1 MINNAENPQ
10 LIIPRVISS
19 CDCFVGFLCSERVY
33 KSTIEFEVKS
43 ISKMQ
48 PEYKKYGMLKGEPQT
63 PKQIVDNRRGYLNRF
78 IYCPYCGTK
87 INWKQVL
94 SNCL

>member
-1 MINNAENPQ
+1 MNTAEKTQ
-10 LIIPRVISS
+10 LTIPRVISS
-19 CDCFVGFLCSERVY
+19 CDCFVGFLCGERVE

-63 PKQIVDNRRGYLNRF
+63 PNRF
-78 IYCPYCGTK
+78 RRP
-87 INWKQVL
+87 L
-94 SNCL
+94 SAI

>member
-1 MINNAENPQ
+1 MNTSEKPQ

-19 CDCFVGFLCSERVY
+19 CDCFVGFLCGERVD

-63 PKQIVDNRRGYLNRF
+63 PKQILDNRRGYLSRF
-78 IYCPYCGTK
+78 IYCPHCGIK
-87 INWKQVL
+87 INWKHVL